1 MIWGEALVRI
11 QEVVPPTNFV
21 SAQHLGMDG
30 RNILEFG
37 ISCAIHFL
45 LVIESVDKVAF
56 DNHYQQIEPLVVTWP
71 SDGCRD
77 ISYLIRGVILP
88 T

>member
-21 SAQHLGMDG
+21 SAQHLAMDG
-30 RNILEFG
+30 HNVLEFG

-45 LVIESVDKVAF
+45 LVI
-56 DNHYQQIEPLVVTWP
+56 
-71 SDGCRD
+71 
-77 ISYLIRGVILP
+77 
-88 T
+88 